1 MNERLVDKVLGA
13 SIQERNEIYLSLTQ
27 DEKYAL
33 GVILDAEIK
42 NPWARYEHDPIG
54 FVQEGLGEVLWS
66 KQREI
71 LQSLVDNKRTVV
83 PACHAPGKSHLAA

>member
-33 GVILDAEIK
+33 GEVIITTKFNDIIFIK
-42 NPWARYEHDPIG
+42 NPVSYKNNLYVPKN
-54 FVQEGLGEVLWS
+54 GEM
-66 KQREI
+66 KINQI
-71 LQSLVDNKRTVV
+71 
-83 PACHAPGKSHLAA
+83 